1 MKDFG
6 LVVIGA
12 HFGIWLNDELVKY
25 KNDNILLVEPVPYN
39 FKILKENFQN
49 EKNIFICTNAVFSEN
64 KTEKFYFVRE
74 DSIPKL
80 GKHWASG
87 IGSFSKE
94 HLLNHKSK
102 RFNIQEED
110 IDNLDVEFITFDEL
124 IKNFEIGSIKKLQI
138 DVEGAEFEI
147 LKSIDFKKININQI
161 QFEFKHFDG
170 TFLEGPKLKI
180 IKEKLVKNGFQL
192 TQIDKEN
199 ILAEK

>member
-1 MKDFG
+1 MKEFG

-64 KTEKFYFVRE
+64 KIEKFYFVRE

-102 RFNIQEED
+102 RFNIQEKD
-110 IDNLDVEFITFDEL
+110 IDNLDVEFITFKKL
-124 IKNFEIGSIKKLQI
+124 VKNFEIGSIKKLQI

-180 IKEKLVKNGFQL
+180 IKEKLIKNGFQL

>member
-12 HFGIWLNDELVKY
+12 HFGIWLNEELVKY

-110 IDNLDVEFITFDEL
+110 IDNLD
-124 IKNFEIGSIKKLQI
+124 
-138 DVEGAEFEI
+138 
-147 LKSIDFKKININQI
+147 DFC
-161 QFEFKHFDG
+161 
-170 TFLEGPKLKI
+170 
-180 IKEKLVKNGFQL
+180 
-192 TQIDKEN
+192 
-199 ILAEK
+199 

>member
-1 MKDFG
+1 VKDFG

-110 IDNLDVEFITFDEL
+110 IDNLDVEFITFDKL
-124 IKNFEIGSIKKLQI
+124 VKNFEIGSIKKLQI

>member
-1 MKDFG
+1 VKDFG

-12 HFGIWLNDELVKY
+12 HFGIWLNEELVKY

-110 IDNLDVEFITFDEL
+110 IDNLDVEFITFDKL
-124 IKNFEIGSIKKLQI
+124 VKNFEIGSIKKLQI

>member
-12 HFGIWLNDELVKY
+12 HFGIWLNEELVKY

-110 IDNLDVEFITFDEL
+110 IDNLDVEFITFDKL
-124 IKNFEIGSIKKLQI
+124 VKNFEIGSIKKLQI

-147 LKSIDFKKININQI
+147 LNSINYKKTNIKNL
-161 QFEFKHFDG
+161 QFESKHFDG
-170 TFLEGPKLKI
+170 TFLEGTKLET
-180 IKEKLVKNGFQL
+180 IKQKLMNNGFKL
-192 TQIDKEN
+192 TQLDKEN
-199 ILAEK
+199 ILAKR

>member
-1 MKDFG
+1 VKDFG

-12 HFGIWLNDELVKY
+12 HFGIWLKEELVKY

-39 FKILKENFQN
+39 FKILNENFQN

-102 RFNIQEED
+102 RFNIKEED
-110 IDNLDVEFITFDEL
+110 IDNLDVEFITFDKL
-124 IKNFEIGSIKKLQI
+124 VKNFEIGSIKKLQI